1 MNSRRRWAILLSV
14 VLLALLLRGWAV
26 MRLPT
31 DFDEPTYLE
40 AAFDYADALRAGDWN
55 GIIDYGDNREHPA
68 LVKLLY
74 GLAVVALGE
83 EPGTLVAGLASRAL
97 SAFLGALAVLVLAVL
112 DPLAGGLL
120 AMHTLAVKY
129 TSQVYLEALPH
140 LASIGAVL
148 AFSRVR
154 PRNQTAA
161 GRPVAGRPAAGLAF
175 WLSALALGVT
185 AASKLTYLPVILP
198 ILYLAIWEKRLRWHE
213 LLLYGTTAVAVFWL
227 LNPTLWHN
235 PVARLGD
242 SLFFHLRYSQG
253 SEVQVAGYPWH
264 RPLYW
269 LSRSGP
275 SVWHPEVFFYPAFDG
290 PIFLLALAGL
300 YWEWHKRRWVV
311 VWIVTSIL
319 VLLVWPTKWPQYT
332 LVVTPALCLAASS
345 AVRHL
350 YRALRQHEDYWTWA
364 RQMIPV
370 PPLAFWVVLAALGLL
385 VVGIYTSTTL
395 ELTLGRIGW
404 SSLRTETSLLPN
416 DTVYALVP
424 QPEDGAGGMV
434 LGTDRGAAVWSP
446 AETTDLPDRWLVYTT
461 ENSDLPGNRVLAL
474 ARDGA
479 NLWFGTD
486 AGLARLSDEQWQ
498 TFGAD
503 DLGLATAPVYALAV
517 GSDGRL
523 WAGTGEGAAV
533 YDGQSW
539 TPYTALNSGLGD
551 DGVLS
556 LAIQPRDGRQSGGD
570 WIWFGTRRGVS
581 RLDTANGEWL
591 SFAGDFDPNWGG
603 VPVLLVDSEGKLWAG
618 TIGGG
623 LGVWHGTSWEFYRT
637 STAEIPFNTVQ
648 SLAEVEPGVLW
659 VGVAPPAEVGGVLAE
674 FDGQAWKTYTP
685 RNSGFS
691 GAEPLAMAQDGE
703 GRWWIGTRTAGV
715 DIYQAE
721 R

>member
-1 MNSRRRWAILLSV
+1 MNWRRRWGILVSI

-40 AAFDYADALRAGDWN
+40 AAFGYADALRSGDWK
-55 GIIDYGDNREHPA
+55 GVIDYGGNREHPA
-68 LVKLLY
+68 LVKLVY
-74 GLAVVALGE
+74 GLVVLALGE

-97 SAFLGALAVLVLAVL
+97 SAVLGTLAVLILAIL

-120 AMHTLAVKY
+120 AVHTLAVKY

-140 LASIGAVL
+140 MASIGAVL
-148 AFSRVR
+148 AFCRIRS
-154 PRNQTAA
+154 
-161 GRPVAGRPAAGLAF
+161 GRDRWF

-185 AASKLTYLPVILP
+185 AAGKLTYLPIVLP
-198 ILYLAIWEKRLRWHE
+198 ILYLAIWEKRLRWHD
-213 LLLYGTTAVAVFWL
+213 LLLFGAAAVAVFL
-227 LNPTLWHN
+227 LLDPTLWHE
-235 PVARLGD
+235 PVARLDD

-253 SEVQVAGYPWH
+253 ADVQVAGYPWH

-275 SVWHPEVFFYPAFDG
+275 SVWHPEVFFYFALDG
-290 PIFLLALAGL
+290 PIFFLALSGL
-300 YWEWHKRRWVV
+300 YWEWRERRWVV
-311 VWIVTSIL
+311 VWIVTSVL

-332 LVVTPALCLAASS
+332 LVVTPALCLSASS

-350 YRALRQHEDYWTWA
+350 YRALRQHEDYWAWA

-404 SSLRTETSLLPN
+404 SSLRTETSLLPS

-424 QPEDGAGGMV
+424 QPGDHGGGMV
-434 LGTDRGAAVWSP
+434 LGTGRGAAVWSP
-446 AETTDLPDRWLVYTT
+446 ADTTDLPDRWLVYTD
-461 ENSDLPGNRVLAL
+461 ENSGLPSDRVLAL
-474 ARDGA
+474 ARDGGD
-479 NLWFGTD
+479 LWFGTD
-486 AGLARLSDEQWQ
+486 AGLARLSAEQWQ

-503 DLGLATAPVYALAV
+503 DLGLALAPVYALAM

-523 WAGTGEGAAV
+523 WAGTGQGAAV
-533 YDGQSW
+533 YDGLSW
-539 TPYTALNSGLGD
+539 TQYTASSSGLGD
-551 DGVLS
+551 NGVLS
-556 LAIQPRDGRQSGGD
+556 LAIQSRGSQEGDGD

-581 RLDTANGEWL
+581 RLDTGNGEWM
-591 SFAGDFDPNWGG
+591 SFDSDFDPNWGG
-603 VPVLLVDSEGKLWAG
+603 VPALLVGSEGKLWAG

-623 LGVWHGTSWEFYRT
+623 LGLWDGTSWRFYRT
-637 STAEIPFNTVQ
+637 STADIPFNTVEA
-648 SLAEVEPGVLW
+648 LAEVEPGVLW
-659 VGVAPPAEVGGVLAE
+659 IGVAPPTEVGGEMAE

-691 GAEPLAMAQDGE
+691 GAEPLAIAQDGE

-715 DIYQAE
+715 DIYQGE